1 MPVKFDEICE
11 AFEFVNFGGLGE
23 NQAFLDL
30 ETGAIYYQSDYMDE
44 EEELPEDLDT
54 SDRYISIP
62 DQRDLDLGRR
72 LVDRFVR
79 QYLPDEIGKVR
90 TIFSRSGAY
99 ARFKDLLE
107 YRDLLEQWY
116 AFESEAKNREL
127 REWCEMNS
135 IDLEEDG
142 V

>member
-62 DQRDLDLGRR
+62 NQQDLDLGTMA
-72 LVDRFVR
+72 L
-79 QYLPDEIGKVR
+79 
-90 TIFSRSGAY
+90 T
-99 ARFKDLLE
+99 
-107 YRDLLEQWY
+107 
-116 AFESEAKNREL
+116 
-127 REWCEMNS
+127 
-135 IDLEEDG
+135 
-142 V
+142 